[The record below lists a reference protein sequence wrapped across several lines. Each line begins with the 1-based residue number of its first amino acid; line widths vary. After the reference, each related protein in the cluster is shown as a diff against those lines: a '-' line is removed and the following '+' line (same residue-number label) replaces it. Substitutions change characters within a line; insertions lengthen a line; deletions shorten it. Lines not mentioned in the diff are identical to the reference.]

1 MKKVIFCISVVTLL
15 VIIVCGYLVQQSRA
29 EERSVKEKMQVMVQ
43 EKKALNAQSKATD
56 VNQAFLRMLFGNQSM
71 EDKQKQAKIET
82 TTKGFA
88 MAFPSTAGESQKET
102 DLQVV
107 NEIDHIEMYHREGNA
122 DSYQFLTVI
131 EVTTSVNNIRSTNK
145 MLIQTIL
152 VKKKQQFLVDNVL
165 ILTNL

>member
-1 MKKVIFCISVVTLL
+1 MKKVIFCISVITLL
-15 VIIVCGYLVQQSRA
+15 VIVVCGYLVQQSRA
-29 EERSVKEKMQVMVQ
+29 EERSVKEKMHVMAQ
-43 EKKALNAQSKATD
+43 EKKALNVQSKATD
-56 VNQAFLRMLFGNQSM
+56 VNQAFLRMLFGNQSI
-71 EDKQKQAKIET
+71 EDKQKQAKVET
-82 TTKGFA
+82 TAKGFA
-88 MAFPSTAGESQKET
+88 MAFPSAGEPQKET

-107 NEIDHIEMYHREGNA
+107 NEIDHIEMYHREGDA
-122 DSYQFLTVI
+122 GSYQFLTVI

>member
-15 VIIVCGYLVQQSRA
+15 VIVVCGYLVQQSRA

-43 EKKALNAQSKATD
+43 EKKAVNVQSKATD

-82 TTKGFA
+82 TAKGFA
-88 MAFPSTAGESQKET
+88 MAFPSVGEPQKET

-107 NEIDHIEMYHREGNA
+107 NEIDHIEMYHREGDA
-122 DSYQFLTVI
+122 GSYQFLTVI

>member
-1 MKKVIFCISVVTLL
+1 MKKVIFCISVITLL
-15 VIIVCGYLVQQSRA
+15 VIVVCGYLVQQSRA

-43 EKKALNAQSKATD
+43 EKKAVNAQSKATD

-82 TTKGFA
+82 TAKGFA
-88 MAFPSTAGESQKET
+88 MAFPSAGESPKKT